1 MLQEMH
7 TATTEEEI
15 RTALCRDAFYGQIAL
30 SVVVPPGYI
39 GASRVE
45 GIPVEISEDA
55 TEPYIVPAE
64 GGRLGFD
71 GNELRIEI
79 D

>member
-1 MLQEMH
+1 MR
-7 TATTEEEI
+7 TPTTEEEI
-15 RTALCRDAFYGQIAL
+15 KTALCRDAFYGQIAL
-30 SVVVPPGYI
+30 SVVVPPGYV
-39 GASRVE
+39 GPASVE
-45 GIPVEISEDA
+45 GVSVEISEDA

-79 D
+79 E